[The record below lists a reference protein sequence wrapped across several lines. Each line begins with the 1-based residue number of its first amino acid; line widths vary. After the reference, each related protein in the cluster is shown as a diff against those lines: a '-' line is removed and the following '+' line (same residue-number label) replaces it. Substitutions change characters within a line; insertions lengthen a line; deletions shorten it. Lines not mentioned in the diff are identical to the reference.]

1 MQLDVALVL
10 VANPQRVELV
20 ALQAGEGHAL
30 EVLDHLALLLRRWGV
45 GALEGDNA
53 AGVLPF
59 AVDAVDQHLG
69 AGGIA
74 AEHDR
79 GRVAGDE
86 LAPDAAAGFRVEGR
100 HDGIAAILHRATA
113 LAGASGEQ
121 LNQHRAP
128 PLRHALRAWGGRKEG
143 FSRC

>member
-10 VANPQRVELV
+10 MANPQRVELV

-30 EVLDHLALLLRRWGV
+30 EVLDHLALLLGRWGV

-86 LAPDAAAGFRVEGR
+86 LAPDAAAGFRVECR
-100 HDGIAAILHRATA
+100 HDGIAAIPHRAAA

-121 LNQHRAP
+121 LNQHRTP
-128 PLRHALRAWGGRKEG
+128 PLRHALWAWGGRKEE
-143 FSRC
+143 SSQC